1 MGYMRKK
8 ISGHV
13 AWDRKLSNENR
24 GSQEGKTLTRKTKV
38 EIPLWKMGREKS
50 STLSQDSR

>member
-24 GSQEGKTLTRKTKV
+24 GGQEGKTLTRKTKV